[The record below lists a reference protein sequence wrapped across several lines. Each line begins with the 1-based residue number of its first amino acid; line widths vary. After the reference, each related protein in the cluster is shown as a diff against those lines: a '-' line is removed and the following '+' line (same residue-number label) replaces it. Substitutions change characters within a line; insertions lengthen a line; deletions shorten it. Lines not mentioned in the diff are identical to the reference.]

1 MLRQQHRFFRS
12 VLIGSDLALVVAAG
26 VAAYGLRF
34 YVLAGVLPPAGGA
47 ESHAYSTYAIP
58 MEFAAPIMML
68 ALLWVGQYRPR
79 RDERFY
85 LEAGTIVKGVA
96 IGLGATIVTLG
107 MFQNILFGGR
117 HYSGVQFMLYGAC
130 ATMGLLA
137 WRFSFRMALRYLR
150 ARGLNLRHVAII
162 GAGRLGQRVYHT
174 LKRNTWTG
182 ITPVFFV
189 SHRKHETR
197 STCLGLPLSGLADL
211 ESTFDAAQ
219 ITGVFIAVPGRM
231 SAMIPKLITSLQ
243 DYPLD
248 VRVVPDVNP
257 RYVPMNMSAG
267 ELDGLPVL
275 SIRESPF
282 NGWGGVLK
290 RSVDMV
296 GLRPMAE
303 LITGIRDEWDGCML
317 RQNVK
322 PGITGWAQVNGHRGH
337 SSLRKR
343 LQYDLFYIRNWSIMF
358 DMRILLMTLFRG
370 FANPHAN

>member
-68 ALLWVGQYRPR
+68 ALLSVGQYRPR

-117 HYSGVQFMLYGAC
+117 HYSG
-130 ATMGLLA
+130 
-137 WRFSFRMALRYLR
+137 
-150 ARGLNLRHVAII
+150 
-162 GAGRLGQRVYHT
+162 
-174 LKRNTWTG
+174 
-182 ITPVFFV
+182 
-189 SHRKHETR
+189 
-197 STCLGLPLSGLADL
+197 
-211 ESTFDAAQ
+211 
-219 ITGVFIAVPGRM
+219 
-231 SAMIPKLITSLQ
+231 
-243 DYPLD
+243 
-248 VRVVPDVNP
+248 
-257 RYVPMNMSAG
+257 
-267 ELDGLPVL
+267 
-275 SIRESPF
+275 
-282 NGWGGVLK
+282 
-290 RSVDMV
+290 
-296 GLRPMAE
+296 
-303 LITGIRDEWDGCML
+303 IRDEWAGCMQ

-322 PGITGWAQVNGHRGH
+322 PGITGWALVNGHRGH
-337 SSLRKR
+337 TSLRKR

-358 DMRILLMTLFRG
+358 DMRILWMTLFRG